1 MPFSPPDSELRV
13 LVVAPVGR
21 DGELTCQVLSGA
33 GIPALQCAD
42 LDEVAREM
50 ETGAG
55 ALLLTID
62 ALGAAEAGR
71 LDRLLQ
77 AQEPW
82 SDLSVVLAV
91 DRGLAQGKDSP
102 LALLERAGTLTVLE
116 RPVRVVTL
124 LSVLRSA
131 LRARARQYE
140 LRDLVEQLRTNVVR
154 LDAERV
160 VRERFVALLAHDL
173 RGPLSV
179 VVTSAQLIAARPQSV
194 VDRPELALRVRRA
207 AQRMEAMI
215 RDLLD
220 ANSVRAGGRLAITAV
235 PCDLVEIV
243 NEALSDLDDAGRLR
257 VKASLPE
264 RLEGVWAP
272 EEVRRAVWNL
282 VTNALK
288 YGPAGTAV
296 AVDACSDGDAVQL
309 AVHNEGPPIPP
320 EEQSRIFEPFG
331 RARGAAAVAGGWG
344 LGLTLV
350 RGCAEAH
357 GGQLVLT
364 SMPERGTTFTL
375 RLPRDARPY
384 QLT

>member
-1 MPFSPPDSELRV
+1 MPERRSDAELRV

-21 DGELTCQVLSGA
+21 DGELTCEVLAGA
-33 GIPALQCAD
+33 GIAAVRCAG
-42 LDEVAREM
+42 LEEVAREM
-50 ETGAG
+50 AAGAG
-55 ALLLTID
+55 AVLLTAD
-62 ALGAAEAGR
+62 ALGAAEAAR
-71 LDRLLQ
+71 LDEVLR

-82 SDLSVVLAV
+82 SDLPVVLAV
-91 DRGLAQGKDSP
+91 DRGLARGPESP
-102 LALLERAGTLTVLE
+102 LARLERAGTLTVLE

-124 LSVLRSA
+124 LTVLRSA

-140 LRDLVEQLRTNVVR
+140 LRDLLGQQRTSLAR

-179 VVTSAQLIAARPQSV
+179 VATSAQLMAARPQSV
-194 VDRPELALRVRRA
+194 VERPELAARVGRA
-207 AQRMEAMI
+207 ARRMERMI

-220 ANSVRAGGRLAITAV
+220 ANAVSAGERLVIAPV
-235 PCDLVEIV
+235 PCDLVGVV
-243 NEALSDLDDAGRLR
+243 NEALSDVDEEGRRR
-257 VKASLPE
+257 VRASLPD

-272 EEVRRAVWNL
+272 EELRRAVWNL

-288 YGPAGTAV
+288 YGRAGTPV
-296 AVDACSDGDAVQL
+296 AVEASRSGDGVRI

-320 EEQSRIFEPFG
+320 EEQARIFEPFG
-331 RARGAAAVAGGWG
+331 RGRGAETVASGWG

-357 GGQLVLT
+357 GGSLALEST
-364 SMPERGTTFTL
+364 PERGTTFTL
-375 RLPRDARPY
+375 RLPHDARPHRAA
-384 QLT
+384 